1 MQKALGQKNA
11 DAAMKIAFYMG
22 KNPKNNPFV
31 MMLASLYNYF
41 SNIIIYNTMAGQSPQ
56 TIASQMGINPY
67 FVKDFAEAARF
78 YPLKH
83 ATRVI
88 SILREFDMKG
98 KGLGA
103 VNMDDAELIRELV
116 YKIINVDKIKMK
128 V

>member
-1 MQKALGQKNA
+1 MQKALGTKNA
-11 DAAMKIAFYMG
+11 NVAFKIAHFMG

-31 MMLASLYNYF
+31 MLLSSLYNYF
-41 SNIIIYNTMAGQSPQ
+41 SNVIIYSTMIGQSPQ
-56 TIASQMGINPY
+56 LIASQMGVNPY
-67 FVKDFAEAARF
+67 FLKDYAEAARL

-83 ATRVI
+83 STRVI

-103 VNMDDAELIRELV
+103 VNMSEAELIKELV

>member
-1 MQKALGQKNA
+1 
-11 DAAMKIAFYMG
+11 
-22 KNPKNNPFV
+22 
-31 MMLASLYNYF
+31 
-41 SNIIIYNTMAGQSPQ
+41 MAGQPPQ
-56 TIASQMGINPY
+56 VIASQMGINPY
-67 FVKDFAEAARF
+67 FIKDYAEAARL

-83 ATRVI
+83 STRVI

-103 VNMDDAELIRELV
+103 VNMTEAELIKELV